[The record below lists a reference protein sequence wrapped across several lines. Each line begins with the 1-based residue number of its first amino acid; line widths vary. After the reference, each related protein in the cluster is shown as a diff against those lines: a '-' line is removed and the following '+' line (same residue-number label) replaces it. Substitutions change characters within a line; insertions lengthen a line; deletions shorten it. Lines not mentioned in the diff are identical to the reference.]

1 MFVESQRDKDWEN
14 FNFKKITSN
23 YPKWPNETML
33 KLVFGDYLNNK
44 INITTESRILDVG
57 CGFGNNLIP
66 FLDMGCECYGT
77 EVTQTMAEQTEK
89 ILEERGYKAKI
100 VKGKN
105 CDLPF
110 KDDYFD
116 LLLSIGI
123 IHYASSEEEIIAG
136 LKEYNRV
143 LKKNGRLV
151 VITTA
156 PRHSILLNAKVIAD
170 NLYKI
175 QNYDFRDGTC
185 FFCFKNNEEIKNYY
199 NKFFNDV
206 EV

>member
-1 MFVESQRDKDWEN
+1 MFVESKRDKDWEN
-14 FNFKKITSN
+14 FNFKKIISN
-23 YPKWPNETML
+23 YPKWPNETVL

-44 INITTESRILDVG
+44 INITTESKILDVG

-77 EVTQTMAEQTEK
+77 EVTQAMAEQTEK

-116 LLLSIGI
+116 LLL
-123 IHYASSEEEIIAG
+123 
-136 LKEYNRV
+136 
-143 LKKNGRLV
+143 
-151 VITTA
+151 
-156 PRHSILLNAKVIAD
+156 
-170 NLYKI
+170 
-175 QNYDFRDGTC
+175 
-185 FFCFKNNEEIKNYY
+185 
-199 NKFFNDV
+199 
-206 EV
+206 